1 MPKTPK
7 AKIPKIIQPMLI
19 PDPNYHNLVA
29 RAVSKYVNKYRKL

>member
-19 PDPNYHNLVA
+19 PDPNYHNHVA
-29 RAVSKYVNKYRKL
+29 RVVSKYVIMYRNL